1 MEQRISAFRLKG
13 QPCEVYP
20 DSTASSLS
28 FPLKSVGSKTFQNEV
43 SKTNK
48 RASVTVNVT
57 CEQEC
62 REPLSEPLVTQTRS
76 HITLAVT
83 LARLLVLRYSSR
95 VFEEKRDCSFSK
107 LSYWEFLFHLTFP
120 LEIPQFSVERFAFRK
135 SSGIFSTPE
144 LFSKNQFPDYL
155 GTFPIHLS
163 QLHNF
168 RNFCLDVRLF
178 YNSDIRDRWKAREIT

>member
-1 MEQRISAFRLKG
+1 M
-13 QPCEVYP
+13 
-20 DSTASSLS
+20 
-28 FPLKSVGSKTFQNEV
+28 GSKTFQNEA

-57 CEQEC
+57 CEQES
-62 REPLSEPLVTQTRS
+62 REPLVAQTRS
-76 HITLAVT
+76 HVTLAVT

-95 VFEEKRDCSFSK
+95 VFEEKRDCSQSIPTFSK

-120 LEIPQFSVERFAFRK
+120 LEIPQFSVERFAFRT
-135 SSGIFSTPE
+135 STSGLFSTPE

-163 QLHNF
+163 QLRNF